1 MSSMIASVL
10 KLTKLHAKTFQH
22 RAREKLG
29 RNGSSNI
36 YEGGNHIMN
45 LSEENRNN
53 RRDKKRHTGKYGPVR
68 FNGVKGYS
76 KYAWFQRKQDK
87 KEGSS

>member
-1 MSSMIASVL
+1 
-10 KLTKLHAKTFQH
+10 
-22 RAREKLG
+22 
-29 RNGSSNI
+29 
-36 YEGGNHIMN
+36 MN
-45 LSEENRNN
+45 FSEENRNN

-87 KEGSS
+87 KEGSG